1 MKKFLLAIFPL
12 FFISF
17 TAHTYSPNFKWL
29 GSDNTFK
36 IDPLT
41 DGILFGTG
49 VALNG
54 TEFLLDNILDLN
66 DKTFSSIPSKDTIN
80 SFDRYFIK
88 DYSKTI
94 DISSD
99 VLVGFAFASPL
110 LFSATNLKELPTI
123 TIMYLE
129 TLLLAK
135 GTVDNLKFFAS
146 RTRPYMYYENYPKE
160 FIEDGDWCKSWPSGH
175 TTYTFAT
182 AAFLTYTFSK
192 YNPDSNWKY
201 VISGASYAIAI
212 SVGAM
217 RIASGC
223 HFATDVLT
231 GAIIGTAWGF
241 LVPYLHTLKVNNSS
255 SLSITPAGFYLTKRL

>member
-1 MKKFLLAIFPL
+1 MKKLISIIFALIIFPL
-12 FFISF
+12 SIF
-17 TAHTYSPNFKWL
+17 AYSPDFKWL
-29 GSDNTFK
+29 GSEDTFK

-41 DGILFGTG
+41 DGLLFGTG
-49 VALNG
+49 LALNG
-54 TEFLLDNILDLN
+54 TEYLLDNILDIN
-66 DKTFSSIPSKDTIN
+66 DKSFTTIPSKDSIN
-80 SFDRYFIK
+80 SFDRYFMN

-94 DISSD
+94 DLTSD
-99 VLVGFAFASPL
+99 VFVGFAFASPL
-110 LFSATNLKELPTI
+110 LFTATNLQEMPTI

-146 RTRPYMYYENYPKE
+146 RTRPYMYYENYPQE
-160 FIEDGDWCKSWPSGH
+160 FIDDGDWCKSWPSGH

-201 VISGASYAIAI
+201 VISGTSYALAI

-231 GAIIGTAWGF
+231 GALIGTTWGF
-241 LVPYLHTLKVNNSS
+241 LVPYLHTLNVNKNST
-255 SLSITPAGFYLTKRL
+255 LSITPTGFYLTKRL

>member
-1 MKKFLLAIFPL
+1 MKKLITAIFALL
-12 FFISF
+12 FLQLSTF
-17 TAHTYSPNFKWL
+17 TYSPNFQWL
-29 GSDNTFK
+29 GSEDTFK
-36 IDPLT
+36 IDPVT
-41 DGILFGTG
+41 DGILIGTG
-49 VALNG
+49 IALNG
-54 TEFLLDNILDLN
+54 TEYLMDNILDLN
-66 DKTFSSIPSKDTIN
+66 NKTFSSVPSKDTVN
-80 SFDRYFIK
+80 GFDRFFMN

-94 DISSD
+94 DLTSD
-99 VLVGFAFASPL
+99 VFVGIAFASPL
-110 LFSATNLKELPTI
+110 LFSATNLKELPTV

-146 RTRPYMYYENYPKE
+146 RTRPYMYYDNYPQE
-160 FIEDGDWCKSWPSGH
+160 FIDDGDWCKSWPSGH

-201 VISGASYAIAI
+201 VVSGTSYALAI
-212 SVGAM
+212 TVGAM

-231 GAIIGTAWGF
+231 GAVIGTTWGF
-241 LVPYLHTLKVNNSS
+241 LVPYLHTLNVNTNSNFS
-255 SLSITPAGFYLTKRL
+255 VTPSGISFSTRL